1 MTKQALATV
10 ILMLLSTSAFAR
22 SFRVVVDAG
31 HGGSNTGAPGVV
43 AGSYEKRVT
52 LAVARLLAEELRA
65 RGLDVVM
72 TRERDQFLTLRER
85 VRRANAA
92 APDCF
97 VSLHTNASGDRA
109 RRGVETYVL
118 ARDAAEVEARRAASQ
133 QSDDVQ
139 ALLAELKLLDAHRQS
154 ATLAAAVQSRLVA
167 AVDGVDRGVRQAGY
181 DVLAGVAA
189 PAVLVE
195 MGFLDHPIE
204 GAALVDAATQRRI
217 ARALA
222 DGITSYLARGEPEAS
237 RVASREAVPSG
248 MPPVVDVHG
257 GQKLVMSAIHATR
270 RPTLR

>member
-1 MTKQALATV
+1 MKMQTLTMMVAL
-10 ILMLLSTSAFAR
+10 ISTTANASP
-22 SFRVVVDAG
+22 FRVVVDAG
-31 HGGSNTGAPGVV
+31 HGGSNTGAPGLGGG
-43 AGSYEKRVT
+43 AYEKRVT
-52 LAVARLLAEELRA
+52 LAVGRALVDELRA

-72 TRERDQFLTLRER
+72 TRERDEFLTLRER

-118 ARDAAEVEARRAASQ
+118 ARDAAEVEARRAASRER
-133 QSDDVQ
+133 DDVQ
-139 ALLAELKLLDAHRQS
+139 AMLTELQLLDAHKRS
-154 ATLAAAVQSRLVA
+154 AELARAVQSRLVA

-189 PAVLVE
+189 PAILVE

-204 GAALVDAATQRRI
+204 GAALLEPAQQHRI
-217 ARALA
+217 AAALA
-222 DGITSYLARGEPEAS
+222 AGIAEFVS
-237 RVASREAVPSG
+237 
-248 MPPVVDVHG
+248 DVHG
-257 GQKLVMSAIHATR
+257 QQKLVLSAVHATR